1 MLATM
6 YNTDVLKRQLQEEG
20 HHFALAE
27 IEGKAVGFAG
37 YSPTKEPGL
46 YKLDKLYVL
55 PNIQKEGAGKSLLQ
69 YVTEQV
75 KAAGGSRLQLNV
87 NRFNNAKQ
95 FYEKKG
101 FQVIREEDND
111 IGNGFFMNDYVMEIA
126 LQ

>member
-6 YNTDVLKRQLQEEG
+6 YNTDTLKRQLEEG

-27 IEGKAVGFAG
+27 SEGKVVGFAG
-37 YSPTKEPGL
+37 YSPTEEQGVF
-46 YKLDKLYVL
+46 KLHKLYVL
-55 PNIQKEGAGKSLLQ
+55 PNTQKEGAGKALLTHVMEHAQ
-69 YVTEQV
+69 S
-75 KAAGGSRLQLNV
+75 AGATRLQLNV

-111 IGNGFFMNDYVMEIA
+111 IGCGFFMNDYVMEIS